1 MKFRLIL
8 PLATAFM
15 AAAAVPALAI
25 TVAGGIDPVSGMAAL
40 TPYVLRLAGAAIC
53 IICGV
58 HGVMAVGEGR
68 RFVPYLGAAVGGLAL
83 AFGAPYILTAY
94 GVL

>member
-8 PLATAFM
+8 PLAAAFM

-53 IICGV
+53 MICGV
-58 HGVMAVGEGR
+58 GVPVAMEPKVHLSRTISASC
-68 RFVPYLGAAVGGLAL
+68 
-83 AFGAPYILTAY
+83 
-94 GVL
+94 